1 MFCLTVVSDKHY
13 CSKDYLP
20 LDTQKGEWLMRLSL
34 SQPALLQIIL
44 ALSAFHR
51 AIGLSL
57 RGSSPGFIQSAT
69 RDGLQL
75 RCEAIKTLRRGL
87 DEPHNVYFEAIL
99 ATMIHLTYVEVGN
112 PVRSDRSCPSENKGI

>member
-1 MFCLTVVSDKHY
+1 MAYAIVIESTCTFANNISPQC
-13 CSKDYLP
+13 
-20 LDTQKGEWLMRLSL
+20 
-34 SQPALLQIIL
+34 
-44 ALSAFHR
+44 R

-75 RCEAIKTLRRGL
+75 RCEAIKALRRGL